1 MNIDENKPTKFDS
14 ILGRILVIAS
24 HVFREVIRDRILY
37 LVGLFAII
45 LIGSAGFLPLVAA
58 GTQDKIL
65 LDLGLA
71 AMGIIG
77 LIVAIFI
84 GTGLV
89 NKEIEKRTVLVLI
102 SKPVSPAEFIV
113 GEHLGLS
120 AILAALLISMSAIYL
135 LVLLFTQASFSFL
148 SILTAVFFLWLELS
162 LITAV
167 AIVLGVFTSSLIAT
181 LLTFAVYLMGHL
193 SPDIVKLGKLAK
205 NQPLEIVT
213 QGIYLILPDLSRLDL
228 KNQAIYGLTLLP
240 NSQTLFLNFLYGII
254 YIILLLAIATVI
266 FSRRQF

>member
-1 MNIDENKPTKFDS
+1 MNIDENQPTKFDS

-37 LVGLFAII
+37 LIGLFAIL

-65 LDLGLA
+65 LDFGLA

-89 NKEIEKRTVLVLI
+89 NKEIEKLTVLVLM
-102 SKPVSPAEFIV
+102 SKPISSAEFIV
-113 GEHLGLS
+113 GKHIGLS
-120 AILAALLISMSAIYL
+120 AILAALLISMSAIYF
-135 LVLLFTQASFSFL
+135 LVLLFNRFNFSFL
-148 SILTAVFFLWLELS
+148 SILTSVFFLWLELS

-167 AIVLGVFTSSLIAT
+167 AILLGVFTSSLIAT

-205 NQPLEIVT
+205 NPTLEIVT
-213 QGIYLILPDLSRLDL
+213 QGLYLVLPDLSRLDL
-228 KNQAIYGLTLLP
+228 KNQAVYGLTLLP
-240 NSQTLFLNFLYGII
+240 TSQTLFLNFLYGIV
-254 YIILLLAIATVI
+254 YIVLLLAIATII

>member
-1 MNIDENKPTKFDS
+1 MDENQPTKFDMM
-14 ILGRILVIAS
+14 LGRVFVIAS

-37 LVGLFAII
+37 LTGIFALI
-45 LIGSAGFLPLVAA
+45 LIASAAFLPEVAA
-58 GTQDKIL
+58 GTEDKML
-65 LDLGLA
+65 LDVGLA

-113 GEHLGLS
+113 GKHIGLS
-120 AILAALLISMSAIYL
+120 AILLVLLAAMTAIYL
-135 LVLLFTQASFSFL
+135 LVLLFNQVSFSVL
-148 SILTAVFFLWLELS
+148 SILIAVFFLWLELS
-162 LITAV
+162 LIIAV
-167 AIVLGVFTSSLIAT
+167 AILLSVFTSSLLAT
-181 LLTFAVYLMGHL
+181 LLTVAVYLMGHL

-205 NQPLEIVT
+205 NPTLEMVT

-228 KNQAIYGLTLLP
+228 KNQAVYGLFLLP
-240 NSQTLFLNFLYGII
+240 GSEALLLNFLYGMI
-254 YIILLLAIATVI
+254 YIILLLAIATLV